1 MKRFLRKHF
10 ATVSSGDRLAPMEGM
25 RGFAALLVFFV
36 HFNLCNMV
44 GSLGHTGVDIFFVLS
59 GFLIYGIVFNGKQ
72 TYGQFLLRRVRRL
85 YPVFL
90 GVLLLYLALSLAFP
104 LESKLPNS
112 VPAALIYVAANALF
126 LPGMTRIAPIIVV
139 AWSLSYQWLFYLL
152 IPLVISGLGL
162 RRWRSWQRIMFF
174 LLFALTVCLLRGWI
188 IPGHQRLVLFAS
200 GMVLWERVN
209 FHRLRFRLRGWG
221 EFATIVAFGLNLLV
235 IGWVGA
241 RNGETG
247 LVLSR
252 VASLYVPSLFVTVF
266 FLSLYSFF
274 YDGVLKALFSWDYLR
289 WIGNISYSYYLIHGL
304 TLHGVRLAVA
314 FFFPQSPRSAVFV
327 LALLVTCIAATLFAA
342 AVLFLA
348 VEKPLSFRKPSR
360 SASREIVTALAAP
373 DISAEIAS

>member
-1 MKRFLRKHF
+1 
-10 ATVSSGDRLAPMEGM
+10 
-25 RGFAALLVFFV
+25 
-36 HFNLCNMV
+36 
-44 GSLGHTGVDIFFVLS
+44 
-59 GFLIYGIVFNGKQ
+59 
-72 TYGQFLLRRVRRL
+72 
-85 YPVFL
+85 
-90 GVLLLYLALSLAFP
+90 
-104 LESKLPNS
+104 
-112 VPAALIYVAANALF
+112 
-126 LPGMTRIAPIIVV
+126 
-139 AWSLSYQWLFYLL
+139 
-152 IPLVISGLGL
+152 
-162 RRWRSWQRIMFF
+162 
-174 LLFALTVCLLRGWI
+174 
-188 IPGHQRLVLFAS
+188 
-200 GMVLWERVN
+200 
-209 FHRLRFRLRGWG
+209 
-221 EFATIVAFGLNLLV
+221 VAFGLNLLV